1 MRILL
6 VDDDQ
11 VTAEALVTM
20 LGTQHYL
27 VDVAE
32 DGEKALELLD
42 AFPYDLL
49 LLDVMLPKLD
59 GITLCQKL
67 RSRGLKMP
75 ILLLTARDNST
86 DKVRGLDAGADD
98 YLSKPFDGEELLARI
113 RTLLRRGTNQLLPVL
128 KWHEL
133 SLSPI
138 TCQVTYKNE
147 LLNLTPTEYRLLE
160 LFLRNNRRVFSCSDL
175 IEQVWSFDHSP
186 SEETVRS
193 HIKGLRM
200 KMRAAGAPADLIET
214 VYGLGY
220 RLKTLSSQVNTAYH
234 HSFSVSV
241 SEKNG
246 QIKEEGG
253 EDNSCPIPLSPCVNY
268 PPSNSPYRRE
278 VTLKALAEI
287 WEKFKQS
294 IFNQVEILQNCTK
307 SIEAKTLDD
316 DLHKQ
321 AVTEAHKL
329 AGLLGTV
336 GFPEGSQICRQIE
349 TLLRNASNPFD
360 PDLALQLQESI
371 ASLKKVLQ
379 KPLPQHQQTPSA
391 VENRSKTIKE
401 LTSAQETIS
410 LSESEGFF
418 NKQPLVLIVDED
430 LKLAEVLQQEGI
442 GIGLQI
448 EAVTSLSAAREWL
461 THHHA
466 DAIVL
471 DLYFPSTNENG
482 LTLLEELSSSMPY
495 LPAIV
500 LSRRGDF
507 SDRLEV
513 ARLGARAFLHKA
525 IPPAQILAA
534 VTQVLQQEET
544 ASAKILVVDDDVNLL
559 NLLETLLKPWELKL
573 TTLKDPRLFWE
584 TLEKVLPDLLILDVE
599 MPHLNGIELCQVVRN
614 DPAWGGLP
622 ILFLTA
628 HSDPDTVQKVFAS
641 GADDFVSK
649 PIVGPELVTRIVIRL
664 ERVRL
669 LRQLAERDPL
679 TGLANRT
686 KLTAHLS
693 QLILL
698 AQRSHL
704 PLCFAI
710 LDLDHFKKINDQ
722 YGHGVGD
729 KVLRW
734 LGGFLDRSFR
744 SHHDIVARWGGD
756 EIVIVIYGINKTI
769 ATGRLKDV
777 LVSMTQE
784 KFTINETQFQVT
796 FSAGVSQYPDDGTD
810 IQTLYR
816 SADIALYQAKASGGD
831 QVISIQK
838 INN

>member
-6 VDDDQ
+6 VDDDR
-11 VTAEALVTM
+11 VTADALAST
-20 LGTQHYL
+20 LESQHYL

-32 DGEKALELLD
+32 DGEKALELLE

-49 LLDVMLPKLD
+49 LLDVVLPKLD

-67 RSRGLKMP
+67 RVRGLKMP
-75 ILLLTARDNST
+75 ILLLTARDNSI

-98 YLSKPFDGEELLARI
+98 YLSKPFDCQELLARI
-113 RTLLRRGTNQLLPVL
+113 RTLLRRGTNRLLPIL
-128 KWHEL
+128 EWNEL
-133 SLSPI
+133 SLSPS

-147 LLNLTPTEYRLLE
+147 ILNLTPTEYRLLE

-200 KMRAAGAPADLIET
+200 KMRTAGAPADLIET

-220 RLKTLSSQVNTAYH
+220 RLKTLSNQKSTAVL
-234 HSFSVSV
+234 SA
-241 SEKNG
+241 N
-246 QIKEEGG
+246 QNIEEQG
-253 EDNSCPIPLSPCVNY
+253 ENDRNSLGSSCPIVLSPCINY
-268 PPSNSPYRRE
+268 PGSNSPSQKE
-278 VTLKALAEI
+278 VTLKAIAEI

-294 IFNQVEILQNCTK
+294 VFNQVEVLQNCATA
-307 SIEAKTLDD
+307 IEAAMISE
-316 DLHKQ
+316 DLHQK
-321 AVTEAHKL
+321 AITEAHKL
-329 AGLLGTV
+329 TGLLGTL
-336 GFPEGSQICRQIE
+336 GFAEGSQICRQIE
-349 TLLRNASNPFD
+349 TLLRNASDLRD
-360 PDLALQLQESI
+360 PNLALRLQESI

-379 KPLPQHQQTPSA
+379 QPLPQSPQALANVKNSSGT
-391 VENRSKTIKE
+391 NDRLI
-401 LTSAQETIS
+401 SAQETIS
-410 LSESEGFF
+410 LSENFF
-418 NKQPLVLIVDED
+418 HKQPLLLIVDED
-430 LKLAEVLQQEGI
+430 LELAELLRREAI
-442 GIGLQI
+442 AIGLQI
-448 EAVTSLSAAREWL
+448 QVVSSLSMAREWL
-461 THHHA
+461 THNHA

-482 LTLLEELSSSMPY
+482 LVLLEELNSSMPY

-507 SDRLEV
+507 CDRLEV

-525 IPPAQILAA
+525 IPPAQVLAA
-534 VTQVLQQEET
+534 ITQILEPEET
-544 ASAKILVVDDDVNLL
+544 TSAKILIVDDDANIL
-559 NLLETLLKPWELKL
+559 NLLETLLKPWELKI

-584 TLEKVLPDLLILDVE
+584 TLEKVLPDLLILDVQ

-628 HSDPDTVQKVFAS
+628 HCDPDTVQKVFAA

-669 LRQLAERDPL
+669 LRQLAETDPL
-679 TGLANRT
+679 TRLANRN
-686 KLTAHLS
+686 KLTTHLS

-698 AQRSHL
+698 AERTHL

-710 LDLDHFKKINDQ
+710 LDLDNFKKINDE

-729 KVLRW
+729 TVLRW
-734 LGGFLDRSFR
+734 LGGFLSRSFR
-744 SHHDIVARWGGD
+744 RHHDIVARWGGD
-756 EIVIVIYGINKTI
+756 EIAIVMYGIDK
-769 ATGRLKDV
+769 ATAVQRLKDF
-777 LVSMTQE
+777 LVSINRQE
-784 KFTINETQFQVT
+784 FTNKGIQLPIT
-796 FSAGVSQYPDDGTD
+796 FSAGVAQYPDNGTD

-816 SADIALYQAKASGGD
+816 SADIALYQAKTSGRN
-831 QVISIQK
+831 QVIYIQSV
-838 INN
+838 NN